1 MSSAPTPQR
10 LPQAVFRRR
19 RAAPTVACVPRK
31 PRIEFPGAIYHV
43 SAQANRSEALFF
55 GVDDFRIFHYL
66 LCYTSDRHEWQVHS
80 WCYMTTHYHLLLTT
94 PNGDLARGMHRLNS
108 RYAHWFN
115 DTYGEKGHV
124 FRRRYNPV
132 LVETDKHLRSCY
144 RYIARNPVKAGI
156 CTKPAE
162 WRWSSYGWLFGS
174 TLWKPDLPS
183 HERELYRHF
192 DHGGDA
198 RQCLRQLVEGPNP
211 DDPDTSGAW
220 HPARP

>member
-1 MSSAPTPQR
+1 M
-10 LPQAVFRRR
+10 
-19 RAAPTVACVPRK
+19 PRK

-43 SAQANRSEALFF
+43 TAQANRTEALFF
-55 GVDDFRIFHYL
+55 GLDDFRIFHYL

-115 DTYGEKGHV
+115 DTYLEKGHV

-132 LVETDKHLRSCY
+132 LVESDEHLHSCY

-156 CTKPAE
+156 CAKPAE

-174 TLWKPDLPS
+174 TLWKPEAPS

-192 DHGGDA
+192 GDGEEA
-198 RQCLRQLVEGPNP
+198 QLRLRRLVERKDG
-211 DDPDTSGAW
+211 DDSDASGAW
-220 HPARP
+220 HRTGPQRLLRP